1 MGSLD
6 HATEEERVAIAKRN
20 NNQQQIDPWES
31 TIEAILD
38 ISRRAGNLALA
49 LNFILDHLKIPQPK
63 QNNGIAYRIRSINEN
78 RMHWQ
83 KARRRPSHGFTTVSH
98 FYHLNNG

>member
-38 ISRRAGNLALA
+38 ISR
-49 LNFILDHLKIPQPK
+49 
-63 QNNGIAYRIRSINEN
+63 
-78 RMHWQ
+78 
-83 KARRRPSHGFTTVSH
+83 
-98 FYHLNNG
+98 